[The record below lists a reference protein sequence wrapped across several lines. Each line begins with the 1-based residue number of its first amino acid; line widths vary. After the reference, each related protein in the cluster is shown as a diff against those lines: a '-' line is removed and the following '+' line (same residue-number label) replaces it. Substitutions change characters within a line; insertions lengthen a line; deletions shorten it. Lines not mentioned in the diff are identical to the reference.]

1 MYSYE
6 IKPTWCVQTV
16 VRSDQNP
23 EELCITIS
31 GYEGDPYVDTIIPK
45 DVMQDLLGEDNF
57 KKMISNHTPRCTYA
71 SYASKVFRCIGF
83 EIERFS
89 NAKEKIFIALKSND
103 GRRFISILET
113 DHIIPPLKFNF

>member
-23 EELCITIS
+23 GELCITIS
-31 GYEGDPYVDTIIPK
+31 GYEGDSYVDTIIPK

>member
-23 EELCITIS
+23 GELCITIS

-71 SYASKVFRCIGF
+71 SYAGKAFRCTGL
-83 EIERFS
+83 EMGRCS

-113 DHIIPPLKFNF
+113 DDIIPPLKFNF

>member
-16 VRSDQNP
+16 VKSAQNLG
-23 EELCITIS
+23 ELCITIS
-31 GYEGDPYVDTIIPK
+31 GYKDDPYVDTIIPK
-45 DVMQDLLGEDNF
+45 DVMKDLLGEDNF

-71 SYASKVFRCIGF
+71 SYASKVFRCIEFDIG
-83 EIERFS
+83 RCS

-113 DHIIPPLKFNF
+113 DDIIPPLKFNF